1 MSQKRTRANLRQTI
15 QSDAE
20 PRPALQQRVVD
31 AILEAAAGVIAARG
45 DSASMGD
52 VAAAAG
58 VARATLYRYFPNRQA
73 LLDELAALAVAD
85 AEERLVAARLEEVA
99 TDEGV
104 KRVVRALVEVGDAFI
119 VLARERV
126 QPDAE
131 QFEQSVGQPLR
142 RLIERAQASS
152 DLRGDVPATW
162 LTDALVSL
170 VVSVLRSRPAT
181 GREDTIA
188 RITTLFL
195 DGARPRP
202 GG

>member
-1 MSQKRTRANLRQTI
+1 MSQIQTPVNFRQTTM
-15 QSDAE
+15 SAPA
-20 PRPALQQRVVD
+20 PRPALQQRVID
-31 AILEAAAGVIAARG
+31 AILEAAAGVIAASG
-45 DSASMGD
+45 ESASMSD

-73 LLDELAALAVAD
+73 LLDDLAALAVDD
-85 AEERLVAARLEEVA
+85 AEGRLAAARLEEVP
-99 TDEGV
+99 THEGV
-104 KRVVRALVEVGDAFI
+104 TRVVRALVDVGDAFV

-131 QFEQSVGQPLR
+131 HFEQSVGAPLR
-142 RLIERAQASS
+142 QLMERGQAGG
-152 DLRGDVPATW
+152 DLRDDVPTTW

-195 DGARPRP
+195 DGARRRP
-202 GG
+202 AG